1 MFFQACYDPTMK
13 LIEQANAEFD
23 AAQAVVKA
31 AEDWARASE
40 EAAHAG
46 DGLTP
51 ERVVLQMVETRLRLS
66 LMRLKRALS
75 GLRV

>member
-1 MFFQACYDPTMK
+1 MK

-23 AAQAVVKA
+23 AAQAVVRA

-40 EAAHAG
+40 EAGHAG

-51 ERVVLQMVETRLRLS
+51 ERVVLDMVETRLRLS
-66 LMRLKRALS
+66 LMRLERARS
-75 GLRV
+75 GYRV